1 MSKTKIAVVCKL
13 MPLYRLGVFQ
23 KLSSWEDNFEFTLFG
38 DTKEQGGIEN
48 IDWTHTNRPNG
59 EKLRWIKTK
68 NYFYRPELLLWQT
81 GIISKILF
89 SKYKIFIFEGA
100 VSHIPI
106 WLFAFLCKIF
116 NKKVLF
122 WTHGFR
128 GQDKG
133 FKKLIRILFFKYFS
147 DGLLLYGH
155 HQEEIMISEGFD
167 SKKIFVI
174 YNSLQPDIQF
184 EILKKISHQE
194 VHIMKQ
200 QIFKNRNAFTVIFIG
215 RLVNGKG
222 VIEIL
227 KASKKLIEKGL
238 PINCILIGDGSEK
251 ESLEAYCIE
260 NELIENV
267 FFAGSL
273 YNEQEIAKYFALSDL
288 MISPGNVGLNCM
300 HSLTYGVPVMTHD
313 NFTFQNPEVEA
324 ITENETGIF
333 FKYND
338 FDNMIIKLESW
349 IRTERNKQDT
359 SLKCQEIIY
368 KKYNP
373 DYQANRIVFSI
384 KQIL

>member
-1 MSKTKIAVVCKL
+1 
-13 MPLYRLGVFQ
+13 
-23 KLSSWEDNFEFTLFG
+23 
-38 DTKEQGGIEN
+38 
-48 IDWTHTNRPNG
+48 
-59 EKLRWIKTK
+59 
-68 NYFYRPELLLWQT
+68 
-81 GIISKILF
+81 
-89 SKYKIFIFEGA
+89 
-100 VSHIPI
+100 
-106 WLFAFLCKIF
+106 
-116 NKKVLF
+116 
-122 WTHGFR
+122 
-128 GQDKG
+128 
-133 FKKLIRILFFKYFS
+133 
-147 DGLLLYGH
+147 
-155 HQEEIMISEGFD
+155 MISEGFD